1 MADRDVLDV
10 IEREI
15 ADEVRTR
22 FPGDAVQRVRLLLY
36 GDHPMIEPGE
46 LWVRVLLAGNPEDYE
61 QILRTF
67 QDAHEKAIDPFLHY
81 LRETLFE
88 IRIVEFMCGE
98 EPIGREGH
106 GPRFSR
112 GTGERLADV
121 AAWEHGATT
130 PVVAD
135 LGPPGLDT
143 LDTLIRAG
151 FAATRPQAIRWAL
164 DRIRERPAYQ
174 RLRDLQRDTDA
185 LKDEF

>member
-1 MADRDVLDV
+1 VG
-10 IEREI
+10 
-15 ADEVRTR
+15 
-22 FPGDAVQRVRLLLY
+22 P
-36 GDHPMIEPGE
+36 
-46 LWVRVLLAGNPEDYE
+46 
-61 QILRTF
+61 
-67 QDAHEKAIDPFLHY
+67 EKAIDAFLGY

-98 EPIGREGH
+98 DPIGREGH

-135 LGPPGLDT
+135 LGLPGLDT

-185 LKDEF
+185 LKDQF